1 MLNPKLAKEIISKHV
16 KSTPGVASSFSTSD
30 IEIETDKNKN
40 INVKIMLKSTQSI
53 INIVEVLKMLQKQI
67 YFELEDKTDLK
78 NYVIDI
84 IIVD

>member
-1 MLNPKLAKEIISKHV
+1 MLNPKLAKEIIVKLV
-16 KSTPGVASSFSTSD
+16 KSTPGIVSTFSEKD
-30 IEIETDKNKN
+30 IEIVVDKN
-40 INVKIMLKSTQSI
+40 INVKLSLKTTNSV

-84 IIVD
+84 SIKD